1 MHTLKVQV
9 LSDASLVAKGVRF
22 RLGFIGAG
30 LTGAGLTGACRLGLP
45 LAMLAG
51 ILAIPCVAVGAEP
64 ISSGQSQLLA
74 QRNQPARLPN
84 PVANRVIAQ
93 AAQQF
98 DAPRSQ
104 IRIVGASAQV
114 WPDGCL
120 GLGGPAES
128 CLAATVKGWFVV
140 VSDGLQSVNYRTD
153 AQGRVIRSE
162 DKVLLP
168 RSVARKLVEQ
178 VRRDTRAARVSIAEV
193 KAAGFGGCL
202 GVYRPG
208 QVCTAIAL
216 QGWQAVVRTSAQVS
230 GQVPG
235 KVYVYHLDQSGEQ
248 IVQND
253 TATAGS
259 TLAVSFIRWE
269 AGQFGAP
276 QPLRPAPNV
285 VFESMV
291 SGGLAG
297 TVIKIQLTE
306 DGKITRFMSGPT
318 IRVAPQV
325 LRQLT
330 PQQLDQF
337 KQLLDTTRF
346 VNLDG
351 LSYLTDAALADYPT
365 TEYYSANTH
374 VRFVDI
380 DKPALPRSLQLM
392 FSAWNEL
399 TLEP

>member
-168 RSVARKLVEQ
+168 RSVARKLVE
-178 VRRDTRAARVSIAEV
+178 
-193 KAAGFGGCL
+193 
-202 GVYRPG
+202 
-208 QVCTAIAL
+208 
-216 QGWQAVVRTSAQVS
+216 
-230 GQVPG
+230 
-235 KVYVYHLDQSGEQ
+235 
-248 IVQND
+248 
-253 TATAGS
+253 
-259 TLAVSFIRWE
+259 
-269 AGQFGAP
+269 P
-276 QPLRPAPNV
+276 QL
-285 VFESMV
+285 
-291 SGGLAG
+291 
-297 TVIKIQLTE
+297 
-306 DGKITRFMSGPT
+306 
-318 IRVAPQV
+318 